1 MSGDPT
7 VIERVFATIQDRAG
21 GDPKTSYVAGLRAKG
36 RGAITA
42 KIGEESTEVVIAA
55 LSAGNAQ
62 VIHESADLLFHL
74 MVLWSD
80 CGITPGEVFDELSRR
95 EGTSG
100 LDEKANRS
108 E

>member
-1 MSGDPT
+1 MPGQSS
-7 VIERVFATIQDRAG
+7 VIERVFETIQSRAE

-42 KIGEESTEVVIAA
+42 KVAEESDELIAAARASVDSEVV
-55 LSAGNAQ
+55 
-62 VIHESADLLFHL
+62 HESADLLFHM

-80 CGITPGEVFDELSRR
+80 CDVTPDQVFAELARR

-100 LDEKANRS
+100 LDEKAARS
-108 E
+108 S

>member
-1 MSGDPT
+1 MSGQAT
-7 VIERVFATIQDRAG
+7 VIERVFETIQNRAG

-55 LSAGNAQ
+55 LSAGHDE
-62 VIHESADLLFHL
+62 VVHESADLLFHL

-80 CGITPGEVFDELSRR
+80 CGVTPDQVFAELARR

-100 LDEKANRS
+100 LEEKAARS
-108 E
+108 S